1 MFKRPVSLQLL
12 VFGVRSAFPVG
23 QLLAITLLNGE
34 GGIFTEN
41 TVSFPASEELGQHGR
56 SRVGAQRGIS
66 TLAISQDDIG
76 ERKESLKTASPFFS
90 RALGYFI
97 VIA

>member
-1 MFKRPVSLQLL
+1 M
-12 VFGVRSAFPVG
+12 G

-41 TVSFPASEELGQHGR
+41 TVSFPASEEQGQHGQG
-56 SRVGAQRGIS
+56 RVGVQQGIS

-90 RALGYFI
+90 LNAGIFYCHC
-97 VIA
+97 VKVH

>member
-1 MFKRPVSLQLL
+1 M
-12 VFGVRSAFPVG
+12 G

-41 TVSFPASEELGQHGR
+41 TVSFPASEEQGQHGQG
-56 SRVGAQRGIS
+56 RVGVQQGIS

-90 RALGYFI
+90 LSAGIFYCHC
-97 VIA
+97 VKVH